1 MAKAKKFSPEQKFKI
16 VIELLSNEKTIEQAS
31 REYHV
36 KPPVLERWRRQVLEN
51 STRIFAE
58 ESDEDRER
66 LQERVKELERESEKL
81 ALHLEIAAKAKKML
95 KRLDDQA

>member
-1 MAKAKKFSPEQKFKI
+1 MAKTKKFSPEQKSKI

-51 STRIFAE
+51 STRIFDQ
-58 ESDEDRER
+58 ESDEDLEQ
-66 LQERVKELERESEKL
+66 LQESIRELERESEKL
-81 ALHLEIAAKAKKML
+81 TLHLEIAAKAKKML